1 MKKNLTIVRFNKKLL
16 VSFLFFMSICIYLF
30 IPLRAKAMDKN
41 PTPPGRNS
49 LDMQSLETDSDISDS
64 DVFAEIWNCV
74 VEDPHFLSIQNAYLD
89 NGLRR
94 IPTNISQVPP
104 DISNNYLVES
114 DVLRGI
120 EASTSKSP
128 CKRARLTSTSIGY
141 KPPMPNPREC
151 YQGCQIQLPSV
162 IKNKEMITYKEIMSY
177 IYKPVTPPSKCFNVQ
192 AIPSFKHKTL
202 KQKEEEKLQQSEIY
216 SSLKPKLGRELA
228 KTHTKSNTKPAVKIA
243 RLYKLPTE
251 LNPIYWEKAAQHFLG
266 MENEIQWKQ
275 KIKEVETK
283 RKNSD
288 FYRTT
293 AEWLIDKKTSQSGWL

>member
-1 MKKNLTIVRFNKKLL
+1 
-16 VSFLFFMSICIYLF
+16 
-30 IPLRAKAMDKN
+30 MDKN
-41 PTPPGRNS
+41 PIPPGRNS

-64 DVFAEIWNCV
+64 DVFAEVWNYV
-74 VEDPHFLSIQNAYLD
+74 VENPHYLGIELAYLD

-94 IPTNISQVPP
+94 VPTNISQVPP
-104 DISNNYLVES
+104 DISQVTNDISNNYLVES

-151 YQGCQIQLPSV
+151 YQGWQIQLPSV

-177 IYKPVTPPSKCFNVQ
+177 NYKPVTPPSKCFKLQ

-275 KIKEVETK
+275 KIKEVETE

-293 AEWLIDKKTSQSGWL
+293 AEWLITKFL